1 MVEFFA
7 IMSLYQLM
15 NRTIARCTVLI
26 IIIMCI
32 VVVMATW
39 FGIMYSGIFY
49 IFIFSCFRTRK
60 LEEWA
65 RKRMVQR

>member
-39 FGIMYSGIFY
+39 CDIMYSGIFY
-49 IFIFSCFRTRK
+49 NIFIFGCFRTWK
-60 LEEWA
+60 LEE
-65 RKRMVQR
+65 